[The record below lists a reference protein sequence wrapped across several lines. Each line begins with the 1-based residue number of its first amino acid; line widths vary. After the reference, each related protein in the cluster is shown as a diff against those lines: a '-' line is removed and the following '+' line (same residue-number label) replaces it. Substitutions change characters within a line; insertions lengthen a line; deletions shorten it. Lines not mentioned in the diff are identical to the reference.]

1 MQGASG
7 PWRQG
12 MTRDRTSDAN
22 LIDGAT
28 RRLQSALQALEAALE
43 RRLNGTDEQA
53 SLADQIHTLD
63 ADRSRLANELDDAV
77 ARSRRLETANREVAQ
92 RLDAAI
98 DTIRAVLG
106 GQDR

>member
-28 RRLQSALQALEAALE
+28 RRLQSALQALEAVLE
-43 RRLNGTDEQA
+43 RHLCEGEEPV
-53 SLADQIHTLD
+53 LAEQIHALD
-63 ADRSRLANELDDAV
+63 ADRSRLASELDTAV
-77 ARSRRLETANREVAQ
+77 ARSLRLETANREVAQ

-98 DTIRAVLG
+98 ATIRALLD